1 MHTKHSMHK
10 GWRKPVA
17 HKCVVLLMRYKI
29 VWMVINLFWEQEV
42 GGSNPLAPTM
52 LRLSGYAW
60 QASLRFRAERK
71 NEGYRVEARGVGG
84 PILWCTIKATARHAF
99 ASRWHLKRN
108 MGWNFITLTSY
119 NRSKDLIDF
128 MSVLLSISSH
138 ASNPITE
145 GKIPIHQNTSP
156 GESKRPIAFSD
167 RQRAVDFEEYLKS
180 PSGRAFSKKRLWSSW
195 GQWLTFS

>member
-1 MHTKHSMHK
+1 MHSMI
-10 GWRKPVA
+10 WRDWKQVA
-17 HKCVVLLMRYKI
+17 FECVIFLIGYRYFWTKFRLL
-29 VWMVINLFWEQEV
+29 WEQEV

-71 NEGYRVEARGVGG
+71 NEGCRVEARGVGG